1 MTKMSQQKKRLQVAT
16 FIGNALHKTCVTLL
30 YVFLVHVIYNVSSL
44 CPQSHIFVYNL
55 KFI

>member
-30 YVFLVHVIYNVSSL
+30 YVFLVHVINNVSSL